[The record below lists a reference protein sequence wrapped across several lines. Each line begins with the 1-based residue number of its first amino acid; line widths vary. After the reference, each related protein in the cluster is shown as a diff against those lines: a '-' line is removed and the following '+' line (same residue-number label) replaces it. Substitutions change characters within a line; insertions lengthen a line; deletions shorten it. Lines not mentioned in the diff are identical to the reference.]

1 MQVIIVLA
9 MWGIFVAAFTLIGGL
24 IWMLGLGV
32 LAHIF
37 NNPDLAIGYWQ
48 SVVLA
53 VFVNLILA
61 GIQSRRG
68 KN

>member
-1 MQVIIVLA
+1 MQVIVILIIWTIIVGA
-9 MWGIFVAAFTLIGGL
+9 VTLVSGL
-24 IWMLGLGV
+24 VWMLGLGV

-37 NNPDLAIGYWQ
+37 NNSDLAIGYWQ

-53 VFVNLILA
+53 LFVNLILA
-61 GIQSRRG
+61 GIQARRS